1 MKKLLALITC
11 LLLAFSM
18 VACNAGDVTNQED
31 KGESKIEKKDF
42 TVDMLTITL
51 PKDFASVD
59 EKDGFAEILS
69 SNKTMIMFL
78 REDMHS
84 VPGYEN
90 TTLDGY
96 AELIRN
102 VNKNFSP
109 TEIKKEDGLV
119 YIEYEFHNEEENQTY
134 KYLTVMY
141 EQGGG
146 IFWTVQ
152 FATIKADFDSLR
164 PDLIEWAKSVK
175 FA

>member
-1 MKKLLALITC
+1 MHWDRKLGIITVVVLII
-11 LLLAFSM
+11 A
-18 VACNAGDVTNQED
+18 AAAAAGVVWWITTGTQSS
-31 KGESKIEKKDF
+31 GERIR
-42 TVDMLTITL
+42 
-51 PKDFASVD
+51 
-59 EKDGFAEILS
+59 GRAE
-69 SNKTMIMFL
+69 
-78 REDMHS
+78 
-84 VPGYEN
+84 
-90 TTLDGY
+90 DGY

-109 TEIKKEDGLV
+109 TEIKKEEGLV